1 MLVTPQQGTP
11 KKKKEEGIHRYVY
24 EATTEGAKVAFIV
37 HNEALED
44 REAAIPVDQQSTVVN
59 TDTSLKA
66 KKKNYCHIAQDQ
78 KNIKIFS
85 PSVLLQ
91 RNV

>member
-59 TDTSLKA
+59 IDTSLKA
-66 KKKNYCHIAQDQ
+66 KKK
-78 KNIKIFS
+78 
-85 PSVLLQ
+85 LLSHYPGSEKY
-91 RNV
+91 